1 MSPFVEKTRR
11 GAIYRAR
18 GVGCVQGN
26 REFSEIHWW
35 TSHQCHTVFNRAG
48 ASPFAKAVL
57 TMLLAAMLSGCI
69 SVARLF
75 PPSEEQTTF
84 EQAVEE
90 NARLKKMLKTETQLN
105 HTLAYKLE
113 VARIDLQKAQ
123 AAVVAKE
130 ASAADEEV
138 AAFQDYEVARVRFGL
153 LTGPSNWDDKPGLDG
168 FRVYLIVEDS
178 EGTTLKRKGN
188 CIFDLIDISR
198 RRERVIMSWA
208 VPAEVLGS
216 YWQSLPPGFRVKLPW
231 QAEVPWG
238 DEVVLRGTFTNA
250 YGRQFSAS
258 RVFRLEREVP
268 VEKAQEETE
277 PGK

>member
-1 MSPFVEKTRR
+1 MR
-11 GAIYRAR
+11 
-18 GVGCVQGN
+18 
-26 REFSEIHWW
+26 
-35 TSHQCHTVFNRAG
+35 

-90 NARLKKMLKTETQLN
+90 NARLKKMLKTETHLN
-105 HTLAYKLE
+105 HTLAYELE
-113 VARIDLQKAQ
+113 IARIDLQKAQ
-123 AAVVAKE
+123 AALAAKG
-130 ASAADEEV
+130 ASAANEKV
-138 AAFQDYEVARVRFGL
+138 RAFQDYEVASMRFGI
-153 LTGPSNWDDKPGLDG
+153 LTGPSNWDGKPGVDG
-168 FRVYLIVEDS
+168 FKVYLILKDS

-208 VPAEVLGS
+208 VPAEVLGA
-216 YWQSLPPGFRVKLPW
+216 YWQSLPPGFHVKLPW
-231 QAEVPWG
+231 QGEVPWG

-250 YGRQFSAS
+250 YGRQFSTS
-258 RVFRLEREVP
+258 RVFRLEREAP
-268 VEKAQEETE
+268 VEKAQEDTG